1 MRTWQVDDVMSADVV
16 TVRPHTPYREI
27 VDTLANHRVSAAPV
41 VDDDQQVVGVV
52 SEADLLHRIELG
64 GEADERRVFASRR
77 RRTAH
82 AKAHGAVAKDLMSRP
97 AITVTSGAS
106 LTVAAK
112 IMDSERVKRLP
123 VVDQSGR
130 LRGIVSRSDL
140 LRVYLRP
147 DGEIER
153 DVVDEVLRR
162 TLWVETGTVEVKV
175 DRGVVTLTGRTDRHS
190 TRQLAVK
197 LTQAVPGVVEVIDR
211 LSFEFDDRELAGARH
226 YGPNPFGM
234 P

>member
-1 MRTWQVDDVMSADVV
+1 MRTWQVDDVMTADVV
-16 TVRPHTPYREI
+16 TVRPDAPYREI

-41 VDDDQQVVGVV
+41 VDPDQRVVGVV
-52 SEADLLHRIELG
+52 SEADLLHRIEFVG
-64 GEADERRVFASRR
+64 DDRRVFASRR

-82 AKAHGAVAKDLMSRP
+82 AKAHGATAKDLMSKP
-97 AITVTSGAS
+97 AITITSGAP
-106 LTVAAK
+106 LTAAAK
-112 IMDSERVKRLP
+112 IMDGERVKRLP
-123 VVDQSGR
+123 VVDTAGR

-147 DGEIER
+147 DHEIER

-162 TLWVETGTVEVKV
+162 TLWVEPGMVEVEV
-175 DRGVVTLTGRTDRHS
+175 DQGLVTLTGRTDRHS

-197 LTQAVPGVVEVIDR
+197 LTQAVPGVVEVVDR
-211 LSFEFDDRELAGARH
+211 LEFEFDDRELAGARP
-226 YGPNPFGM
+226 YGPSPFGM